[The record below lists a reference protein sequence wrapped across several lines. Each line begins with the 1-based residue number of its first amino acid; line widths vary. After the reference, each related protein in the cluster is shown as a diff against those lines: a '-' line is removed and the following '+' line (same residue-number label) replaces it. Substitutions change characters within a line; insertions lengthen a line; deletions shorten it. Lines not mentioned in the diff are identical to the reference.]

1 MFEENK
7 AAELFCLEWLQSAI
21 TDAAQ
26 LPAAVWRYEPALPK
40 PLSSRAGAKAGH
52 ERAAEIET
60 AVHDISD
67 VPRQRY

>member
-1 MFEENK
+1 MLLNYQP
-7 AAELFCLEWLQSAI
+7 LFGDMS
-21 TDAAQ
+21 
-26 LPAAVWRYEPALPK
+26 PRSPN